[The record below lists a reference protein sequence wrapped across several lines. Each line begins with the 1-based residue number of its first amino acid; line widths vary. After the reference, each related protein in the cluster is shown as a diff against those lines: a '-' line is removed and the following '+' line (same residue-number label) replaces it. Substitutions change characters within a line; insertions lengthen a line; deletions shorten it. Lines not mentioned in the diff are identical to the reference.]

1 MPLNVTIAFPGS
13 ADASAIVANDLKV
26 RRYELREAMSE
37 LFELTVEVLVPDPS
51 IDEKAIVGQAVV
63 IDFGDEPFLKE
74 IHGIVRQ
81 MEQRTAVQ
89 SGDSLYAWLI
99 VPPLWLTTRRRDHRI
114 FQDLS
119 VPEIVEA
126 VLVDATYGGRI
137 AIPALLLGA
146 YEAREYVV
154 QYAETDW
161 EFLSRILADEG
172 IASFFDHAS
181 GSAWTLVDD
190 TSVSAPSLTGSIPFS
205 DPTNLN
211 PVVAGTADA
220 PHVQTA
226 VIRSGVETSVVTLRD
241 YDFEKPEFIL
251 EAKKASDAAG
261 AFTNESPLE
270 AYTFEVGKFTLQV
283 PGDARAA
290 RILEADRTTRRRLL
304 CTSSFA
310 LPPGTRMP
318 LVDHPRADLAGDFLV
333 VRAQTV
339 MEADNRGSHEL
350 EFVDLANRFR
360 PALRAKARIHGTQ
373 TAFVVG
379 ASGEEID
386 VDKYGRVEVEFRW
399 DRRDKHS
406 GGTSRRVR
414 VAQGWAG
421 AGFGFVMLP
430 RVNEEVIVAYLDGDP
445 DEPMIVGRVH
455 NAFVT
460 TPLQLPKD
468 KAISVWRSK
477 STPKSDGYNQIL
489 MDDQAGAER
498 LEMHAQRDFKL
509 VVERDAETVVGRND
523 KRTVK
528 GNRSL
533 HVLGNQTEKVDGDKD
548 IDATGA
554 LDLHGKTV
562 SIIADTT
569 MEIYSGAHM
578 QISCASDRDDF
589 TTGNHHLDADA
600 LFLSGRS
607 GVQVV
612 GPKIHVF
619 GGSEI
624 HLQVGGSS
632 IHLTDA
638 GIEIHGPIVD
648 VKGKPIK
655 LNS

>member
-1 MPLNVTIAFPGS
+1 MPLNVTVSFSTS
-13 ADASAIVANDLKV
+13 ADAPSDLKV
-26 RRYELREAMSE
+26 RRYELREAISE
-37 LFELTVEVLVPDPS
+37 LFELTVEVLSSDPQ
-51 IDEKAIVGQAVV
+51 IDEDAVVGQAVV
-63 IDFGDEPFLKE
+63 VDFGDEPFLEE

-81 MEQRTAVQ
+81 MEQRTAVP
-89 SGDSLYAWLI
+89 SGDSLYVWTV

-114 FQDLS
+114 FQNAS
-119 VPEIVEA
+119 VPEIVAA
-126 VLVDATYGGRI
+126 VLADATYGGRI
-137 AIPALLLGA
+137 AAPAQLLGA
-146 YEAREYVV
+146 HEPREYVV

-161 EFLSRILADEG
+161 DFLSRLLADEG
-172 IASFFDHAS
+172 IASFFDHAG
-181 GSAWTLVDD
+181 GSVWTLVDD
-190 TSVSAPSLTGSIPFS
+190 TSASAPSLTGSIPFS

-211 PVVAGTADA
+211 PVVAGASEA
-220 PHVQTA
+220 PHVQTV
-226 VIRSGVETSVVTLRD
+226 VIRSGVETSAVTLRD

-251 EAKKASDAAG
+251 EAKKASDAD

-270 AYTFEVGKFTLQV
+270 VYTFEVGKFTTQA

-290 RILEADRTTRRRLL
+290 RLLEADRTARRRLL

-333 VRAQTV
+333 VSARTV
-339 MEADNRGSHEL
+339 MEADSRGTHEL
-350 EFVDLANRFR
+350 TLMDLANRYR

-386 VDKYGRVEVEFRW
+386 VDKYGRVEVELRW
-399 DRRDKHS
+399 DRRDKHT

-455 NAFVT
+455 NALVT
-460 TPLQLPKD
+460 TPLKLPAD
-468 KAISVWRSK
+468 KAVSVWRSK

-498 LEMHAQRDFKL
+498 LELHAQRDSKQ
-509 VVERDAETVVGRND
+509 VTERDAETVVGRNEM
-523 KRTVK
+523 RTVK
-528 GNRSL
+528 GNRAL
-533 HVLGNQTEKVDGDKD
+533 HVVGNQTEKVDGDKD

-562 SIIADTT
+562 SIVADTT
-569 MEIYSGAHM
+569 MNLYSGAHL
-578 QISCASDRDDF
+578 QISCGSDRDDF
-589 TTGNHHLDADA
+589 TTSNHHIDADA

-632 IHLTDA
+632 IHLTDG
-638 GIEIHGPIVD
+638 GIKITSSGDVEISGAV
-648 VKGKPIK
+648 VK
-655 LNS
+655 LNC